1 METNVFERSVWIY
14 VGLNVEREI
23 TTVAQAYAF
32 LHDWPVQQRGVAH
45 SLATKACKA
54 ALLGEIEAETA
65 RDAFSAFARR
75 AGILAPELDVVI
87 AAHAL
92 SRSGNRPGA

>member
-14 VGLNVEREI
+14 VGLNAEREI
-23 TTVAQAYAF
+23 TTVSQAYRF
-32 LHDWPVQQRGVAH
+32 LDDWPMNRRGVAH
-45 SLATKACKA
+45 SLAVKACKA

-75 AGILAPELDVVI
+75 AGILAPEVDAVI

-92 SRSGNRPGA
+92 NRSGNRPGA

>member
-1 METNVFERSVWIY
+1 M
-14 VGLNVEREI
+14 
-23 TTVAQAYAF
+23 
-32 LHDWPVQQRGVAH
+32 
-45 SLATKACKA
+45 KACKA

-75 AGILAPELDVVI
+75 AGILAPEVDAVI

-92 SRSGNRPGA
+92 NRSGNRPVA